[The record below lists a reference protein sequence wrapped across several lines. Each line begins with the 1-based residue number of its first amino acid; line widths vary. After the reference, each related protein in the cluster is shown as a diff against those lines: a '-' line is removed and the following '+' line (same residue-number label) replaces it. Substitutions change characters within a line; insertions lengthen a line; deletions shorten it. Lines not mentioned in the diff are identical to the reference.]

1 VNRTPFLS
9 SRRRLR
15 RLAVLATGA
24 LLGLGGVLA
33 IAAPASAHHSEVS
46 GVPHCDTTTGEW
58 VVNWTVDSVAPEDVH
73 HYKLVEVNVT
83 PADHPV
89 TGIAVTTDDTYPHE
103 VGKPLTGE
111 QRLPGKATDASLSV
125 KAKWENGFEEDEPAS
140 KTITFGGTCEQD
152 KPKPNVSFES
162 ACDGTVT
169 VTLMNG
175 ADATATAKFTV
186 TAGEFS
192 KDVSVEK
199 GKSEQVVVPA
209 KDAAK
214 ITVTS
219 GDQKFTGG
227 FEQPEDCAP
236 VEVASLSDC
245 DSLTISIENPEGN
258 APVEATL
265 TPKGGEAQTVTV
277 APGETKEV
285 KFEATEGTVVTLTIG
300 DQSGDIPWEN
310 PGDCESPS
318 PAPGAGGG
326 GPTLP
331 TTGSSIGTAVG
342 IAAVLLAAGT
352 GLFFFFRRRRI
363 RFTA

>member
-1 VNRTPFLS
+1 MNRTPFP

-24 LLGLGGVLA
+24 LLGLGGVFA
-33 IAAPASAHHSEVS
+33 IAAPASAHFSTVD
-46 GVPHCDTTTGEW
+46 GTPTCDTTTGEW
-58 VVNWTVDSVAPEDVH
+58 VVDWKVNANNYVPRGVTTFQLVDIEAKP
-73 HYKLVEVNVT
+73 VET
-83 PADHPV
+83 I
-89 TGIAVTTDDTYPHE
+89 TGIAKDTDYPVDQPI
-103 VGKPLTGE
+103 VGK
-111 QRLPGKATDASLSV
+111 QRLPGDATWASLSV
-125 KAKWENGFEEDEPAS
+125 RAKWSDEYVEHDAAY
-140 KTITFGGTCEQD
+140 KKIEFDGTCEKN
-152 KPKPNVSFES
+152 KPKPNVTFES

-169 VTLMNG
+169 VTLING
-175 ADATATAKFTV
+175 EDAKATAEFMV

-192 KDVSVEK
+192 KEFAVEP

-214 ITVTS
+214 ISVKV
-219 GDQKFTGG
+219 GDEEFKGG
-227 FEQPEDCAP
+227 FQAPKDCAP
-236 VEVASLSDC
+236 LEVASLSEC
-245 DSLTISIENPEGN
+245 DSLTISITNPKGS

-265 TPKGGEAQTVTV
+265 TPNGGEAQTVTV

-285 KFEATEGTVVTLTIG
+285 KFEASEGTVVTLTIG
-300 DQSGDIPWEN
+300 DQSGDIAWEN
-310 PGDCESPS
+310 PGDCESPSPS

-331 TTGSSIGTAVG
+331 TTGAATGTAIG
-342 IAAVLLAAGT
+342 IAAVLLAAGA